1 MNVFI
6 ERFIG
11 TLQRECLDYHYEP
24 LNAAELSEIT
34 DAWLDKYHFY
44 RPHEAPDF
52 LTPRHQ
58 YDGSVFRRCGSI
70 HSNFGGCVLFIVST
84 QQFYFYKIYDKTERW
99 DRE

>member
-44 RPHEAPDF
+44 RPHEALGF

-58 YDGSVFRRCGSI
+58 DGALS
-70 HSNFGGCVLFIVST
+70 
-84 QQFYFYKIYDKTERW
+84 
-99 DRE
+99 

>member
-1 MNVFI
+1 MKDVEDFLAQMNITQYWTRPYTPKDKPFI

-11 TLQRECLDYHYEP
+11 TFQRECLDYHYEP

-44 RPHEAPDF
+44 SPHEAPGF

-58 YDGSVFRRCGSI
+58 YGA
-70 HSNFGGCVLFIVST
+70 VS
-84 QQFYFYKIYDKTERW
+84 R
-99 DRE
+99 